1 MICPAL
7 PCSLLETLDE
17 TTRSAWD
24 SFVKTCSPPHFE
36 QALAWARARE
46 TTGWKP
52 SALLI
57 REGTAIQGGAQILSR
72 HTRGLGRIGYI
83 SHGPLFRGQLQKEPG
98 FIAARL
104 KQAARQQ
111 RLFYLAV
118 DLPYYEEALAPALK
132 AEGFRLHF
140 KHLPPSG
147 LPPATLLLDLKPDLE
162 ALLAQMRSTTR
173 YEIRRGVKLGVT
185 VRQGTRADLGL
196 FWQLLVE
203 LCKRRRATPN
213 VAGLPFLNALWDGF
227 SAGGK
232 IDLLVAELKGSP
244 VYALI
249 LLGFGNW
256 RWAWRVGANEI
267 CAKCHGAQ
275 VTYWEAIKLAKTQG
289 AETFDLLGI
298 YPAPDGTI
306 VDTPTCEGNPLQGIT
321 FFKLGF
327 GGKPLH
333 LPGTFGLFPNP
344 LLRFLLKIGGEKL
357 ARTRLVQK
365 VLAKGRR
372 REV

>member
-1 MICPAL
+1 MISPAVA
-7 PCSLLETLDE
+7 CSLLETLDE
-17 TTRSAWD
+17 TTRSDWD
-24 SFVKTCSPPHFE
+24 CFVKTCSPPHFE
-36 QALAWARARE
+36 QALAWASARK
-46 TTGWKP
+46 TTGWKS

-57 REGTAIQGGAQILSR
+57 REGTEIEAGAQILSR
-72 HTRGLGRIGYI
+72 QIRRIGRIGYI
-83 SHGPLFRGQLQKEPG
+83 SHGPLVRGQLQSEPE
-98 FIAARL
+98 FIAMRL
-104 KQAARQQ
+104 KQAARRQ

-118 DLPYYEEALAPALK
+118 DLPYFERTLAPALK
-132 AEGFRLHF
+132 AKGFRAHL

-147 LPPATLLLDLKPDLE
+147 LPAATLLLDLKPNLE
-162 ALLAQMRSTTR
+162 ALLAQMRTTTR

-185 VRQGTRADLGL
+185 VRQGTRADLPL

-203 LCKRRRATPN
+203 LCNRRRCTPN

-227 SAGGK
+227 SAAGK

-249 LLGFGNW
+249 LLGFGSW
-256 RWAWRVGANEI
+256 RWAWRVGANDK

-306 VDTPTCEGNPLQGIT
+306 VDAPSSEGNPLQGIT

-327 GGKPLH
+327 GGKPVS

-344 LLRFLLKIGGEKL
+344 LLRILLKIGGERV
-357 ARTRLVQK
+357 ASTRVVQRI
-365 VLAKGRR
+365 LGSANHS
-372 REV
+372 